1 MNRRDVL
8 LQLGTLAL
16 VASPAGV
23 VLAQGKSA
31 FTTLNPVVPPAAT
44 AEGKIEVIEFFH
56 YGCNH
61 CRAFDPLL
69 NEWKKKLAADVAF
82 TRVPVMWDK
91 AAIGWATLYY
101 TLQAI
106 NKLDGVHEKIFAA
119 VQDESIPLHT
129 EDAARAWVARQGVDE
144 KTFAA
149 AYKSFGLQARV
160 RHADQLG
167 KDYKITGVPTLAVG
181 GKYTTSASQA
191 GGHAAAL
198 QVANELIERVR
209 KG

>member
-23 VLAQGKSA
+23 VLAQSKNA
-31 FTTLNPVVPPAAT
+31 FTTLDPAVPSGT
-44 AEGKIEVIEFFH
+44 EGKIEVIEFFH

-61 CRAFDPLL
+61 CRAFDPLI

-82 TRVPVMWDK
+82 TRVPVIWDK
-91 AAIGWATLYY
+91 AATGWATLYY
-101 TLQAI
+101 TLQVI

-119 VQDESIPLHT
+119 VQDERIPLHT
-129 EDAARAWVARQGVDE
+129 PDAARAWVARQGVDD
-144 KTFAA
+144 KTFAD

-160 RHADQLG
+160 RHAEQLA
-167 KDYKITGVPTLAVG
+167 KDYKITGVPTVAIG

-191 GGHAAAL
+191 GSHEATL
-198 QVANELIERVR
+198 QTTDRLIERVR